1 VASRFDKLSVTP
13 ILAGS
18 HLLLWRQRFSSLS
31 LSKADAGHEC
41 CGVSG
46 ARATLAQTED
56 TMSDLKGRV
65 ALVTGGA
72 RGLGAAAAKALAAA
86 GAKVVVSDV
95 RDGAEI
101 AAAVDGAYV
110 KHDVTNEREWEAVIA
125 FVQDLYGGLDIL
137 VNNAGIF
144 WMKPIALE
152 TLESFRKMQQVNVE
166 GVFLGLKHAIPAIA
180 ERGSK
185 WDGGGAIVN
194 LSSVAGI
201 VGSPMTLAYNA
212 SKGAVRL
219 MTKAAALE
227 CARAGMKVRVNSVHP
242 GIIETPMMEEAMG
255 VISQTSGEGGNAIK
269 DRFASFHPMGRLG
282 RDTDIANAVVFL
294 ASDRAAFMTGAELV
308 VDGGMTAM

>member
-1 VASRFDKLSVTP
+1 MA
-13 ILAGS
+13 
-18 HLLLWRQRFSSLS
+18 
-31 LSKADAGHEC
+31 
-41 CGVSG
+41 
-46 ARATLAQTED
+46 ED
-56 TMSDLKGRV
+56 MMGDLEGRV

-72 RGLGAAAAKALAAA
+72 QGLGAAAAKALAAE

-95 RDGAEI
+95 NDGSAT
-101 AAAVDGAYV
+101 AAAIDGAYV
-110 KHDVTNEREWEAVIA
+110 KHDVTSEADWIA
-125 FVQDLYGGLDIL
+125 AIEFTQGKFGGLDIL

-144 WMKPIALE
+144 WAKPLALE

-180 ERGSK
+180 ERASK

-201 VGSPMTLAYNA
+201 VGAPMTLAYNA

-227 CARAGMKVRVNSVHP
+227 CARAGQKVRVNSVHP
-242 GIIETPMMEEAMG
+242 GIINTPMMTNAAEQMAG
-255 VISQTSGEGGNAIK
+255 ASGANDVME
-269 DRFASFHPMGRLG
+269 RFASFHPMGRLG
-282 RDTDIANAVVFL
+282 RDIDIANAVVFL
-294 ASDRAAFMTGAELV
+294 SSDKAAFMTGSELV

>member
-1 VASRFDKLSVTP
+1 VT
-13 ILAGS
+13 S
-18 HLLLWRQRFSSLS
+18 
-31 LSKADAGHEC
+31 E
-41 CGVSG
+41 
-46 ARATLAQTED
+46 
-56 TMSDLKGRV
+56 
-65 ALVTGGA
+65 
-72 RGLGAAAAKALAAA
+72 
-86 GAKVVVSDV
+86 
-95 RDGAEI
+95 
-101 AAAVDGAYV
+101 
-110 KHDVTNEREWEAVIA
+110 EAWISAIA
-125 FVQDLYGGLDIL
+125 FAKERFGGLDIL

-180 ERGSK
+180 ERGAQ

-201 VGSPMTLAYNA
+201 VGAPMTLAYNA

-227 CARAGMKVRVNSVHP
+227 CARAGQKVRVNSVHP
-242 GIIETPMMEEAMG
+242 GIIDTPMMSEAAEAIAGASG
-255 VISQTSGEGGNAIK
+255 VNDARE
-269 DRFASFHPMGRLG
+269 RFASFHPLGRMG